1 MTISM
6 SQVQPMREIEI
17 PIEKLPS
24 LYSDMARQVPFA
36 AAGALNDVAFDA
48 RRALQHDVLPRRLE
62 IKNRHAINS
71 IRVGKA
77 SKTNLVA
84 EVGSTAWYLERL
96 VEGGRTKARTGYTHE
111 GKSYLLIPAKRTR
124 SGKVSKLRFKG
135 KPFVIEKGGHKI
147 LVARRTS
154 KRMPLVTIGF
164 LVSETRHD
172 AQVPWEN
179 EVEKV
184 VRDAFPRRFA
194 QRFEKAI
201 ATAKR

>member
-1 MTISM
+1 M
-6 SQVQPMREIEI
+6 PEIEI
-17 PIEKLPS
+17 SIEKLPS

-48 RRALQHDVLPRRLE
+48 RRALQHDVLPKRLE
-62 IKNRHAINS
+62 IKNKHSIAS
-71 IRVGKA
+71 IRVDKA

-96 VEGGRTKARTGYTHE
+96 VEGGTTTAKTGYNHE

-135 KPFVIEKGGHKI
+135 KPFVIERGGHKI
-147 LVARRTS
+147 LVARKTS
-154 KRMPLVTIGF
+154 KRLPLVTIGF
-164 LVSETRHD
+164 LVTETRHE
-172 AQVPWEN
+172 AKVPWEN

-201 ATAKR
+201 ATSKR